1 MKRFCLSLFVIMSC
15 GHVYAATDPSKPY
28 IGSQT
33 PDSSDGLNNGAIQ
46 GFSSWG
52 ADVTGEMGNT
62 LGYITPSNTAN
73 AGGVWAGDK
82 AAALTFGNPKTGI
95 FVDDSGA
102 KIKNSDLDLTD
113 NKVTNLK
120 DGVADKDAVNVSQL
134 KKSADETLNSANSY
148 TDGKARETLNAANHY
163 TDGKSRE
170 TLDTANHYA
179 DGKAKETLD
188 TATTYTDNKSREMLG
203 TANAY
208 TDQKIERLDKKM
220 NRGLASTA
228 ALSGLFQPYGI
239 GKFNL
244 SAGVGGYRSES
255 AVAVGS
261 GYRFTEN
268 VAAKAGI
275 STSVGDSASVMY
287 NASVNLEW

>member
-1 MKRFCLSLFVIMSC
+1 MGRVIISRVGAFRLFQLTLLGGNMKRFCLSLFVIMSC
-15 GHVYAATDPSKPY
+15 GHVYAATDTSKPY

-62 LGYITPSNTAN
+62 LCYITPRNTAS

-82 AAALTFGNPKTGI
+82 AAALTFGNAKTGI
-95 FVDDSGA
+95 FVDGSGA
-102 KIKNSDLDLTD
+102 KIKNSDLNLTD

-148 TDGKARETLNAANHY
+148 TDGKAKETLNA
-163 TDGKSRE
+163 
-170 TLDTANHYA
+170 ANHYA

-244 SAGVGGYRSES
+244 SEGGFSIL
-255 AVAVGS
+255 VN
-261 GYRFTEN
+261 T
-268 VAAKAGI
+268 AAKLYAGLVANNTPIATIRNSTWNFGAGI
-275 STSVGDSASVMY
+275 A
-287 NASVNLEW
+287 